1 MQTPSPRNA
10 AATGVWQL
18 GLQARKQQRQ
28 HLSHIHT
35 LRVQAGHQGVLQVA
49 GVTQELL
56 GSGTLGQIWGKYGAK
71 YASTTM

>member
-18 GLQARKQQRQ
+18 GLQAGKQQRQ

-49 GVTQELL
+49 RVTQELL
-56 GSGTLGQIWGKYGAK
+56 GSGTLGRIWGKYGAK